1 MTTRKFRIIRS
12 SEVIPEIFNYNTSE
26 LVIKENTCA
35 SFQPDQAESNI
46 KEGHVPSQSHER
58 DKMLPYD
65 ANDPNLED
73 NLSKN
78 LSKTENTQEIDTDD
92 RSQESDKENSLMAK
106 MNEIAQVWVI
116 DAFNVKIAQFFKL
129 SENIRYKTLPDNC
142 EVLLVKGQIYIRALK
157 PDGSRETM
165 RIEF

>member
-1 MTTRKFRIIRS
+1 
-12 SEVIPEIFNYNTSE
+12 
-26 LVIKENTCA
+26 
-35 SFQPDQAESNI
+35 
-46 KEGHVPSQSHER
+46 
-58 DKMLPYD
+58 MLPYD